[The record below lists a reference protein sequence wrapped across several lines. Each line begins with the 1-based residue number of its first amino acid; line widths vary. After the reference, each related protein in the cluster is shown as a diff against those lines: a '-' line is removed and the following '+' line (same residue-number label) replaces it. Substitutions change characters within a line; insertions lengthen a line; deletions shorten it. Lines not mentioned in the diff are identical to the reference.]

1 MLCVYDRVEMTVAQ
15 LIKALR
21 KYPQDMEVG
30 YSDTVYNDDSFK
42 VEPLSN
48 ARRLFVYERVKPQED
63 E

>member
-1 MLCVYDRVEMTVAQ
+1 MTVAQ